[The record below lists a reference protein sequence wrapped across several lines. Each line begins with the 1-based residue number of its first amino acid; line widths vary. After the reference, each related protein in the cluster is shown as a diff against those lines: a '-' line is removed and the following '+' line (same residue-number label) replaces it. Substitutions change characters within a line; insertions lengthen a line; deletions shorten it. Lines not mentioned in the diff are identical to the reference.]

1 MSVQY
6 VVGADITASLVIA
19 VAELVTAS
27 ISTPMET
34 ECASIAISAMAGAR
48 LTLNVPV
55 ANKNARNQAT
65 QRHNLMRHDASTNQE
80 RRTDE

>member
-1 MSVQY
+1 MQY
-6 VVGADITASLVIA
+6 VVGADITAFPVT
-19 VAELVTAS
+19 VVVELATES
-27 ISTPMET
+27 ILIPTET
-34 ECASIAISAMAGAR
+34 GCANIAISAMAGAR